1 MSLNSPV
8 FFGRNWYNVWCY
20 AIFVFSVLYMHVLFL
35 NALFYMVKFMPLS
48 EVRLYNKKSNAMFS
62 FFFKEHSLIIT
73 TIIRFCKKSVVL
85 LLFYIGTFE
94 QMHKSET
101 DDNQQYAMWSFTPC
115 YL

>member
-1 MSLNSPV
+1 
-8 FFGRNWYNVWCY
+8 
-20 AIFVFSVLYMHVLFL
+20 MHVLFL

-73 TIIRFCKKSVVL
+73 TILRFCKKSVVL

-101 DDNQQYAMWSFTPC
+101 DDISNMPC
-115 YL
+115 GRSPLAIYNGKLFLGRASEHNKGTETRRE